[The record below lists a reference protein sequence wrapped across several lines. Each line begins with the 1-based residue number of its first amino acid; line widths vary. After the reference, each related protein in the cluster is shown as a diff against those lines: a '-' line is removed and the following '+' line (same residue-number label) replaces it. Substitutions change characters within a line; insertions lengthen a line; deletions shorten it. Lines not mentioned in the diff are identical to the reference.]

1 MRITGILVCLLAMQ
15 MASAPCGA
23 QDAKPA
29 DALAPKKTGTPSKAK
44 SAKKT
49 AEPVQQAF
57 VAFYWPKESDWVP
70 FAALE
75 EQVSISVDGQPAG
88 KVTQGEFISVPVQP
102 GPHTYSY
109 TRSTQ
114 TSEGEKKGS
123 VEVPPGQT
131 VYLETVKADHGLGV
145 TVVSMQQVTA
155 EHATQVLP
163 SLKSPL
169 QLAPKEAVSAPKEAV
184 MEALASNP
192 KPANKAA
199 KKSGE
204 PPIVPR
210 TYITFYW
217 PKSADG
223 SVAFESLKEHYSI
236 FIDGQLA
243 GRFSEGEFISVEV
256 QPGPHTYGY
265 GRSSQFGIGN
275 KEYSVDISPGQSVYF
290 EIVRTEYGMVTL
302 TAPHQVSAEQAQ
314 QALPTLKAPEK
325 DE

>member
-1 MRITGILVCLLAMQ
+1 MRSTGIVVCILAMLV
-15 MASAPCGA
+15 ASAPCRA

-29 DALAPKKTGTPSKAK
+29 GALAPKKTGTPSKAK
-44 SAKKT
+44 SAKKA

-57 VAFYWPKESDWVP
+57 IAFYWPKESDWVP
-70 FAALE
+70 FPSLE
-75 EQVSISVDGQPAG
+75 ERLSISVDGQPAG

-102 GPHTYSY
+102 GPHTYGY

-114 TSEGEKKGS
+114 TSEGERKGS
-123 VEVPPGQT
+123 VEVPQGQT
-131 VYLETVKADHGLGV
+131 VYLETVKTDHGIV

-155 EHATQVLP
+155 EHATQALP
-163 SLKSPL
+163 GLKSPL
-169 QLAPKEAVSAPKEAV
+169 QLAPKEAVIAPKEAV
-184 MEALASNP
+184 TETLAPNP
-192 KPANKAA
+192 KPANKPA

-204 PPIVPR
+204 PPMVPPS
-210 TYITFYW
+210 YITFYW
-217 PKSADG
+217 PKSTDG
-223 SVAFESLKEHYSI
+223 FVAFESLKEHYSI

-265 GRSSQFGIGN
+265 VRSSQFSIGD
-275 KEYSVDISPGQSVYF
+275 KGHSVDISPGQSVYF

-302 TAPHQVSAEQAQ
+302 TAPQPASAEQAQ
-314 QALPTLKAPEK
+314 QALPKLKAPEK